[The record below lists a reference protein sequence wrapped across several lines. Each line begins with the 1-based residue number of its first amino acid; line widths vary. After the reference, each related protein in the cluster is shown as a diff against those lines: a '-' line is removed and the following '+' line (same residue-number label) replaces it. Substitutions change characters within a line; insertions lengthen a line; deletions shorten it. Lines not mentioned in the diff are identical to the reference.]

1 MKPYYKTDIRC
12 KRGYKTKRTSQREV
26 RRLEAA
32 TLGKVENRISYNAG
46 KKLQYTKNLRCAKL
60 LTAGLRSIDKLDTS
74 HQREGQSKRKS

>member
-32 TLGKVENRISYNAG
+32 TLGKAENRISYNAG
-46 KKLQYTKNLRCAKL
+46 KKLPYTKKPAMREL
-60 LTAGLRSIDKLDTS
+60 LTAGVRSIGKLDTR
-74 HQREGQSKRKS
+74 HQRERQSKRKS

>member
-32 TLGKVENRISYNAG
+32 TLGKAENRISYNAG
-46 KKLQYTKNLRCAKL
+46 KKLPYTKTCDARIAHRRFEK
-60 LTAGLRSIDKLDTS
+60 
-74 HQREGQSKRKS
+74 HW